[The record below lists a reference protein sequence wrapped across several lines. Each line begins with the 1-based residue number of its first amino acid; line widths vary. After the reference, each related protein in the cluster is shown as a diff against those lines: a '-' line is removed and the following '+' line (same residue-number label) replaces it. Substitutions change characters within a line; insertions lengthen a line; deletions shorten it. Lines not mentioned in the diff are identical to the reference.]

1 VPRYRLLILILL
13 EGAGGSNGRLGGIG
27 GDFDASWSWSIP
39 PSCCA
44 LTLAEDGPAAPKI
57 TRSAAA
63 VASQACLGRT
73 PGSAE
78 LHAAL

>member
-1 VPRYRLLILILL
+1 VPRCRLLILILL

-44 LTLAEDGPAAPKI
+44 PTLAEDGPAAPKI
-57 TRSAAA
+57 TRSVAA